1 MHIKSQE
8 LAKPN
13 KAKQR
18 CWGGSGERKEKAR
31 TLELLSESVTV
42 PISKGLAPRT
52 SGGNLPLLHLDIIAP
67 PEDKQVS
74 SPRDPSSNLPRHVF
88 NFFGLTAELLL

>member
-1 MHIKSQE
+1 MHIKSQV

-18 CWGGSGERKEKAR
+18 RWGGSGEKKEKAC
-31 TLELLSESVTV
+31 TLEPLSGSETV

-67 PEDKQVS
+67 PEDKQVT
-74 SPRDPSSNLPRHVF
+74 SPGDLRPNLPRHVV
-88 NFFGLTAELLL
+88 NFFGLSAELPL